1 MLSFI
6 FSLDFL
12 WWLILLLYVPACFA
26 LIVIVLL
33 QKGKGVGFA
42 GAFGMGGG
50 SDTVF
55 GPRSVKS
62 LPQKLTYTAAGVF
75 MFLALVLSLLSPH
88 VGKGVAPEEE
98 DEQVYMS
105 GTAMDELMGT
115 ESSAPAS
122 ESAPEPES
130 APAVTVATESET
142 PGTAE
147 EAPAE
152 AAPAPEEAPAAAPAE
167 PEEQAPEAAPAPA
180 AETPADAETPAA
192 Q

>member
-12 WWLILLLYVPACFA
+12 WWLLMLLYVPACFA

-50 SDTVF
+50 SETVF

-75 MFLALVLSLLSPH
+75 MGLALILSLLSPH
-88 VGKGVAPEEE
+88 VGRGVAPEEE
-98 DEQVYMS
+98 DEQAYMTGS
-105 GTAMDELMGT
+105 AIDELMGN
-115 ESSAPAS
+115 APAS
-122 ESAPEPES
+122 VPAPEA
-130 APAVTVATESET
+130 APAETAPVDAAPVTVT
-142 PGTAE
+142 PAAE
-147 EAPAE
+147 VPAPEAAPAE
-152 AAPAPEEAPAAAPAE
+152 AAPAADASAEAPAA
-167 PEEQAPEAAPAPA
+167 Q
-180 AETPADAETPAA
+180 
-192 Q
+192 